1 MLNHNIFAG
10 VHGAR
15 RALLRAQDAGET
27 RAAPVVPSAELRLR
41 GPRERWRIAIID
53 GSRDTSSGGS
63 WGPATSF
70 LMVGCCEPDDLKT
83 VLQS

>member
-41 GPRERWRIAIID
+41 GPRERLRIVIID
-53 GSRDTSSGGS
+53 GSSVPGAGGS
-63 WGPATSF
+63 WG
-70 LMVGCCEPDDLKT
+70 
-83 VLQS
+83 LQPPS

>member
-53 GSRDTSSGGS
+53 GSSGQGAGGS
-63 WGPATSF
+63 WGALTPF
-70 LMVGCCEPDDLKT
+70 LMV
-83 VLQS
+83 

>member
-15 RALLRAQDAGET
+15 GALLRAQDAGET

-53 GSRDTSSGGS
+53 GSSVLGDRGS
-63 WGPATSF
+63 WG
-70 LMVGCCEPDDLKT
+70 
-83 VLQS
+83 LQPPS